1 MGGCSGVCHALCG
14 WLYCSLMV
22 CGRLKDLVFRLRLA
36 KLPFLRVYKGGLWV
50 CMIIIW
56 CRDHFRAAP
65 FYLLL
70 FWSYYWVA
78 RLCVTSGTRGIFGFF
93 TFWVMF

>member
-1 MGGCSGVCHALCG
+1 MGGCSEVCHALYG

-36 KLPFLRVYKGGLWV
+36 KLSFLRVYKGGLWV

-70 FWSYYWVA
+70 FWGYYWVA